1 MRETVKPAEVPAQR
15 RWARRLIRVV
25 PLLVLLAILV
35 AGLLL
40 GWQRYF
46 TIDYLAGIRL
56 SIKTFAQ
63 DQVLLAVALYTVG
76 YAAAVAVAFPATFL
90 LTLAGGFVYGTL
102 LGGLLAATGATFG
115 ATILFWAARSAI
127 GDSLRQRAGGFV
139 DHAARGFENHAF
151 SSLLA
156 LRLLPALPFAVVNI
170 LPAIFKI
177 PTRTYVAATIIGII
191 PGALIY
197 AAIGQGLETVL
208 AEAAVSGRAIGI
220 EDLVSPGLTLG
231 LAGLALLA
239 IAPPVYKFIRA
250 RRALADSK
258 SEARP

>member
-1 MRETVKPAEVPAQR
+1 MRETVETTEVPAKR
-15 RWARRLIRVV
+15 RWPRRLIRIV
-25 PLLVLLAILV
+25 PLIVLLVILTT
-35 AGLLL
+35 GLLL

-46 TIDYLAGIRL
+46 SIDYLAEIRVGI
-56 SIKTFAQ
+56 KAFAQ
-63 DQVLLAVALYTVG
+63 DRGLLAVVLYIAG

-102 LGGLLAATGATFG
+102 LGGLLAAVGATIG
-115 ATILFWAARSAI
+115 ASILFWAARSAI

-139 DHAARGFENHAF
+139 DHAATGFENHAF

-177 PTRTYVAATIIGII
+177 PTGTYVAATMLGII

-197 AAIGQGLETVL
+197 AAIGEGLETVL
-208 AEAAVSGRAIGI
+208 AEVAVSGRAIGI
-220 EDLVSPGLTLG
+220 GDLVSPGLTLG

-239 IAPPVYKFIRA
+239 IAPPVYKFIRDRNA
-250 RRALADSK
+250 SSDNKRQTRS
-258 SEARP
+258 